1 MWQIAYLRPV
11 QVQDLAKTGDAMKK
25 LMTVEYGLLGKNEK
39 SSGVIRSLT

>member
-1 MWQIAYLRPV
+1 MWQVAYLRPV

-25 LMTVEYGLLGKNEK
+25 LLTVEYSLLGKNQR